1 MAITCYLLSLAVF
14 VPISGWTADR
24 FGPRRVFSAAIIV
37 FTLGS
42 IGCGL
47 SHSLPMLVLARV
59 VQGMGGAMMVP
70 VGRLVLLK
78 TVPRSELVRAMSYV
92 SLPAL
97 LGPVTGP
104 PLGGFIAT
112 YGSWRW
118 IFFINIPIG
127 VIGLVLIYLFI
138 ENFGETGRRPF
149 DFRGFV
155 LTGIG
160 LAALAFGFETIGRG
174 AVPATVTAGLL
185 AAGLI
190 CLTLYVRHARR
201 VEFPVIDL
209 ALMRIPTYAAATI
222 GGFLFRMGLGALP
235 FLLPMMLQVG
245 FGLTALNSGA
255 ADFRQCRRRDDDE
268 DRRRP
273 PIIRALGFRTV
284 LVGNAVISAGFL
296 FLYALFRPSTPH
308 VVIFV
313 ALLAGGFFRS
323 LQMTSI
329 NSLGY
334 ADVPGPMLSRATSLT
349 SMCQQLSQ
357 TVGVATGAMLLYLLL
372 AARGETHLTPLD
384 FSLAFVGV
392 GMVGMLSVPFGTLR
406 MSPDAG
412 AEVSGRGA
420 RASSP
425 GREAAR
431 LEHPPGRRFAAGG
444 DRRGVAKADA
454 DGAGAVGVSR
464 RGFGAAA
471 ARDTG
476 AARLSARHHPAAAAG
491 EKRRPGRGAP
501 PLSCPRRAERG
512 AARTLSPG
520 PCRDRRAFAMR
531 RLYAEP
537 AGEGAVLGGRG
548 REPGREG
555 RRSRFGDRRLQH
567 LPRLC
572 VDEPGAIDRTAYF
585 MDRVAR

>member
-1 MAITCYLLSLAVF
+1 MKPGTRQLLICLIVACAMFMQNMDSTVIATALPVIAESLGESPLRLNVAITCYLLSLAVF

-24 FGPRRVFSAAIIV
+24 FGARRVFSAAIVV

-138 ENFGETGRRPF
+138 ENFRETGRRPF

-155 LTGIG
+155 LTGVG

-245 FGLTALNSGA
+245 FGLTALNSGLLTFASA
-255 ADFRQCRRRDDDE
+255 AGAMTMKIGVG
-268 DRRRP
+268 

-296 FLYALFRPSTPH
+296 FVYAFFQPSTPH
-308 VVIFV
+308 AVIFV

-349 SMCQQLSQ
+349 SMFQQLSQ
-357 TVGVATGAMLLYLLL
+357 TAGVATGAMLLYLLL

-392 GMVGMLSVPFGTLR
+392 GIVGMLSVPFFFR

-420 RASSP
+420 P
-425 GREAAR
+425 GKLAR
-431 LEHPPGRRFAAGG
+431 P
-444 DRRGVAKADA
+444 
-454 DGAGAVGVSR
+454 
-464 RGFGAAA
+464 
-471 ARDTG
+471 
-476 AARLSARHHPAAAAG
+476 
-491 EKRRPGRGAP
+491 
-501 PLSCPRRAERG
+501 
-512 AARTLSPG
+512 
-520 PCRDRRAFAMR
+520 
-531 RLYAEP
+531 
-537 AGEGAVLGGRG
+537 
-548 REPGREG
+548 
-555 RRSRFGDRRLQH
+555 
-567 LPRLC
+567 
-572 VDEPGAIDRTAYF
+572 
-585 MDRVAR
+585 